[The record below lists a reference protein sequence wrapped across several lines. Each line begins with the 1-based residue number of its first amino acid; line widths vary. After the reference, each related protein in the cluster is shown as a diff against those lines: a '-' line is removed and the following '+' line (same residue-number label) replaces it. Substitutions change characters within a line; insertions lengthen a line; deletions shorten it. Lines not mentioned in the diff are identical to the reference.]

1 MAHPY
6 NYQILFKCV
15 QELLGLGIGKKISK
29 FFLSSRDTIMSKI
42 IEAEANTDSNYIFIW
57 YTNVSNLSWKCQTVV
72 EIMNGKWMITE

>member
-29 FFLSSRDTIMSKI
+29 FQETQLCQKSLKRKQIQTQTIYLYDTPMFQI
-42 IEAEANTDSNYIFIW
+42 
-57 YTNVSNLSWKCQTVV
+57 
-72 EIMNGKWMITE
+72 